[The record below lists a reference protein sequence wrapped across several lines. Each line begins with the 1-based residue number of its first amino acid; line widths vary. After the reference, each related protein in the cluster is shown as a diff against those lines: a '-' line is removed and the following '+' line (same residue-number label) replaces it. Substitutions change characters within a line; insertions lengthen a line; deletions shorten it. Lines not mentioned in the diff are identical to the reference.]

1 MYQAGT
7 LRVVRCNLDMK
18 VLRDSHYCCTVQT
31 CMLQLGRGVLGQKT
45 EGAIV
50 WV

>member
-1 MYQAGT
+1 MCPAGT
-7 LRVVRCNLDMK
+7 LRVVCWKIDMK
-18 VLRDSHYCCTVQT
+18 VLRDSYYCCTVHT